1 MPAVGPATEPAEVA
15 LRPREPSPEPVEAV
29 TVQVVPE
36 PVTLVIAGVPP
47 SDVGIS
53 VKLPATTPMTD
64 AEKGRIEAELARE
77 ISVDVV
83 DYREFLQGL
92 QR

>member
-1 MPAVGPATEPAEVA
+1 MSE
-15 LRPREPSPEPVEAV
+15 S
-29 TVQVVPE
+29 
-36 PVTLVIAGVPP
+36 
-47 SDVGIS
+47 
-53 VKLPATTPMTD
+53 
-64 AEKGRIEAELARE
+64 EKGRVEAELARE